1 MQKTPEKISK
11 LGRTYVEESKASLVP
26 ASLHLLPFLPGLE
39 PTCRHAIEENEAPGI
54 PHEA

>member
-26 ASLHLLPFLPGLE
+26 ASLHLPRLLPGLE
-39 PTCRHAIEENEAPGI
+39 PTCWHAIEENETPGI
-54 PHEA
+54 RREA